1 MYGLAPIG
9 YLSGAGLKVTESS
22 RGGGRRV
29 SQRDFNGNQTLR
41 RGPRLLRSRTVG
53 LYGHQGCPLAI
64 KEKKKKSNWLTRL
77 GG

>member
-22 RGGGRRV
+22 WGGGRGV

-41 RGPRLLRSRTVG
+41 RGPHLLRSERTE
-53 LYGHQGCPLAI
+53 L
-64 KEKKKKSNWLTRL
+64 
-77 GG
+77 

>member
-41 RGPRLLRSRTVG
+41 RGPPSPEEQDGWAVQPPG
-53 LYGHQGCPLAI
+53 LPSGH
-64 KEKKKKSNWLTRL
+64 
-77 GG
+77 